1 MSIAHARDEGPPALG
16 VEVVRRGRRACV
28 TVRGELDIATAPA
41 LERALIEQT
50 RLGRTVVLHLREL
63 RFIDV
68 TALRAL
74 VRTNAGARRDGIK
87 FAVVPG
93 PRVQRLL
100 DLCGLTPQFSAAPI
114 GRPTDCS
121 NGGGRTATVL
131 GAARP
136 VDVSETGRARA

>member
-1 MSIAHARDEGPPALG
+1 MSIAPARDEGPPALG
-16 VEVVRRGRRACV
+16 VEVVRRGRRARV

-41 LERALIEQT
+41 LERALIEQST
-50 RLGRTVVLHLREL
+50 IGRTVVLDLREL
-63 RFIDV
+63 SFIDA
-68 TALRAL
+68 TGLRLL
-74 VRTNAGARRDGIK
+74 VRTNARARRDGIE

-93 PRVQRLL
+93 PRVRRLL

-114 GRPTDCS
+114 RRPTDCS
-121 NGGGRTATVL
+121 DGGGRTATVL